1 MAARI
6 ALALAQMNPTVGDL
20 DGNVALIRRA
30 RARAAARGA
39 DLVVFPELML
49 VGYPPEDL
57 ALKSA
62 LADDARRAVDRL
74 AGETGDGGP
83 GMIVGTPWRER
94 DGRLFNTVVL
104 LHRGRL
110 AGRVAKHV
118 LPNYGVFDE
127 KRVFETGA
135 VPGPL
140 AFPLPDGEAIR
151 LGLMIGEDMWGQD
164 VAEGLAESGAEIL
177 IVPGASPFEVDKQDT
192 RLQLAVARVTET
204 GLPLVFVNQVGGQDE
219 LVFDGASFALD
230 ADRRLVA
237 QAPAFTDH
245 LLMTTWER
253 GPDDVWVAARAALK
267 VAPLE
272 PIGAIYRALVV
283 GLRDYVEKNRFPG
296 VVLALSGGIDAA
308 LSAAVAVDALGPER
322 VRGVMLPSRTM
333 SAESRADATAC
344 AAGLAIRLDEVSIEP
359 AIDAFRAMLAPLFA
373 DVPPEVT
380 EKDLESRIRGVILM
394 AISDKLGPMLLTTG
408 TKSEISTGH
417 ATLYGDLCGG
427 YSVLK
432 DVYKTSVIALARWR
446 NKQRP
451 TDTRGPLGIAV
462 PEAIVAKAPA
472 STAELDA
479 GRGDGEN
486 LPDYEALDRVLR
498 GLIEADRSP
507 RELVDAGESP
517 ELVRRAQEL
526 LDLAEY
532 KRRQAPP
539 GVKITNKAFGRDRRY
554 PITNAFR
561 RLGLK
566 EIGGG

>member
-1 MAARI
+1 MPARI
-6 ALALAQMNPTVGDL
+6 ALALAQMNPTVGDI
-20 DGNVALIRRA
+20 DGNLTLIRRA
-30 RARAAARGA
+30 RAKAAARGA

-57 ALKSA
+57 VLKPA
-62 LADDARRAVDRL
+62 LAEEARRAVDGL
-74 AGETGDGGP
+74 ALETADGGP

-94 DGRLFNTVVL
+94 DGRLFNTAVL

-135 VPGPL
+135 APGPL
-140 AFPLPDGEAIR
+140 AFSLPDGEAIR
-151 LGLMIGEDMWGQD
+151 LGVMLGEDMWVQD
-164 VAEGLAESGAEIL
+164 VAEGLGESGAEIL
-177 IVPGASPFEVDKQDT
+177 VVPCGSPFEVGKQDV

-204 GLPLVFVNQVGGQDE
+204 GLPLALVNQVGGQDE

-272 PIGAIYRALVV
+272 PIEAVYRALVV

-296 VVLALSGGIDAA
+296 VVMGLSGSVDAA
-308 LSAAVAVDALGPER
+308 LSAAVAVDALGTGR
-322 VRGVMLPSRTM
+322 VRGLIMASRHTDVD
-333 SAESRADATAC
+333 SLADAAIC
-344 AAGLAIRLDEVSIEP
+344 AANLKIQLDQVGIEP
-359 AIDAFRAMLAPLFA
+359 AIEAFGAMLAPVLANSPSELA
-373 DVPPEVT
+373 D
-380 EKDLESRIRGVILM
+380 KDLHSRLRGVILM
-394 AISDKLGPMLLTTG
+394 AVSDRLGPMLLTTG
-408 TKSEISTGH
+408 NKSELSTGR
-417 ATLYGDLCGG
+417 ATLYGDMCGG
-427 YSVLK
+427 YSILK
-432 DVYKTSVIALARWR
+432 DVYKTSVIELSRWR
-446 NKQRP
+446 NTQRP
-451 TDTRGPLGIAV
+451 NDVRGPVGIVV
-462 PEAIVAKAPA
+462 PERIIAR
-472 STAELDA
+472 SSMA
-479 GRGDGEN
+479 GSRAGQHDDDTS
-486 LPDYEALDRVLR
+486 PDHEALDRVLR
-498 GLIEADRSP
+498 GLVEADRSP
-507 RELVDAGESP
+507 GELVDAGEAP
-517 ELVRRAQEL
+517 ELVHRVQDL

-561 RLGLK
+561 RLGSGQ
-566 EIGGG
+566 IGGD